1 MDYYPIQLNLKGK
14 QALIIGGGKVAQR
27 KLTGLLDAGAQ
38 ITIVSPEITDTIREY
53 CQSGKVIWKQKSFTG
68 DDLENKFLVIAATN
82 DPGTNKAIK
91 RYVSPNQLLLMVDD
105 PEESDFILPS
115 VMNRGRLT
123 LTVSTSGASPTLTKK
138 IKQDLAQQYGPEY
151 QEYVDF
157 LYECRKWILNEVKG
171 AKTKQQLLTK
181 ITEPAFLTIENRKE
195 AFVKLVQQLINQK
208 E

>member
-1 MDYYPIQLNLKGK
+1 M
-14 QALIIGGGKVAQR
+14 
-27 KLTGLLDAGAQ
+27 
-38 ITIVSPEITDTIREY
+38 
-53 CQSGKVIWKQKSFTG
+53 
-68 DDLENKFLVIAATN
+68 FLVIAATN
-82 DPGTNKAIK
+82 DPETNKAVK
-91 RYVSPNQLLLMVDD
+91 RFVSTHQLLLMVDD

-157 LYECRKWILNEVKG
+157 LYQCRKWILDEVED

-181 ITEPAFLTIENRKE
+181 ITEPPFLTNENRKE
-195 AFVKLVQQLINQK
+195 AFMKLVHQLIEEK
-208 E
+208 

>member
-14 QALIIGGGKVAQR
+14 QAIIIGGGKVAQR
-27 KLTGLLDAGAQ
+27 KLAGLLDTGAQ

-53 CQSGKVIWKQKSFTG
+53 CQSGKVIWKQKSFTR
-68 DDLENKFLVIAATN
+68 DDLEEKFLVIAATN
-82 DPGTNKAIK
+82 DPETNKAVK
-91 RYVSPNQLLLMVDD
+91 RFVSSSQLLLMVDD

-157 LYECRKWILNEVKG
+157 LYECRKWILDEVKD

-181 ITEPAFLTIENRKE
+181 ITEPPFLTNENRKE
-195 AFVKLVQQLINQK
+195 AFMKLVHQLIEK
-208 E
+208 K